1 MTGGRERRRY
11 SRVEGSGM
19 RVRARPGHVLVVIDI
34 SSCGALVEAPRAL
47 RPGAHLEV
55 QLESS
60 TPAATLRARVVRCE
74 VAALGADAVTY
85 RAGLAFSESSEAI
98 RESATPAGNRMP

>member
-1 MTGGRERRRY
+1 
-11 SRVEGSGM
+11 M
-19 RVRARPGHVLVVIDI
+19 RARARPGHVLVVIDI

-55 QLESS
+55 QLEST

-74 VAALGADAVTY
+74 VAALDADGVRY

-98 RESATPAGNRMP
+98 RESSTLTGNGVP